1 MVFFLPETLQKSGP
15 RRSANPI
22 HALKLFLDP
31 PLLILVGTI
40 PPFSLVAMR
49 ANLNWTVSCQF
60 LLGGAIGGC
69 VLLILFIFPVHLTY
83 PLPTRACMH
92 FIRD

>member
-31 PLLILVGTI
+31 PLLVLVGT
-40 PPFSLVAMR
+40 
-49 ANLNWTVSCQF
+49 
-60 LLGGAIGGC
+60 AIFALWAC
-69 VLLILFIFPVHLTY
+69 V
-83 PLPTRACMH
+83 
-92 FIRD
+92 

>member
-31 PLLILVGTI
+31 PLLVLVGTTI
-40 PPFSLVAMR
+40 FALWA
-49 ANLNWTVSCQF
+49 
-60 LLGGAIGGC
+60 C
-69 VLLILFIFPVHLTY
+69 VQT
-83 PLPTRACMH
+83 
-92 FIRD
+92 